1 MAAIAPIRARACVI
15 YLLGGVI
22 VMWIAISVLCVIIAI
37 IVYGARKANVERDDK
52 TNDNKAQETMMP
64 EEGECKVK
72 IPLKIVSILLAL
84 LCIVL
89 GGLCLHIRQRADN
102 LNDALYLANITVDR
116 VRDDNYRLK
125 MELEDKRKE
134 LELLKIELMEE
145 RGNRKI
151 IEHDYEKYR
160 EEVEYTGSIMGM
172 LAPLHEKAANP

>member
-1 MAAIAPIRARACVI
+1 
-15 YLLGGVI
+15 
-22 VMWIAISVLCVIIAI
+22 
-37 IVYGARKANVERDDK
+37 
-52 TNDNKAQETMMP
+52 MMP

>member
-1 MAAIAPIRARACVI
+1 
-15 YLLGGVI
+15 
-22 VMWIAISVLCVIIAI
+22 MWIAISVLCVIIAI
-37 IVYGARKANVERDDK
+37 IVYGARKANVGRDDK
-52 TNDNKAQETMMP
+52 TNDNKAQKPVTLEKD
-64 EEGECKVK
+64 ECKVK
-72 IPLKIVSILLAL
+72 ISLKIVSILLVL
-84 LCIVL
+84 LCIIL
-89 GGLCLHIRQRADN
+89 GGLCLHIRQRADD

-151 IEHDYEKYR
+151 IEHDYEKYK

-172 LAPLHEKAANP
+172 LAPLHEKASNGAMYDNITP